1 MSPLHFHPDN
11 RAEALAQELAEHLGD
26 PDGLP
31 YYLAISERVPESLIR
46 AVLRIVM
53 EVPDERIR
61 VSRGA
66 LFNWLLQHYSEQKLF
81 PLTRMDK
88 DDDVQSSAL

>member
-1 MSPLHFHPDN
+1 MSLLHFQPDN
-11 RAEALAQELAEHLGD
+11 HAEVLAQELAERLGD

-31 YYLAISERVPESLIR
+31 FYLAISERLPESLIR
-46 AVLRIVM
+46 AILRIVM

-66 LFNWLLQHYSEQKLF
+66 LFNWLLQHYSEQKSL

-88 DDDVQSSAL
+88 DDDVQSSTP